1 MTDKTNHTDFYAL
14 DDTLAGRITQAGLV
28 GTAIAL
34 PDYIRSG
41 PLRVLATGGILLG
54 GGALVAVLNSFDEDP
69 GNDPRVVMDQFR
81 RSIGDIGSVPGPGS
95 DTPPGDFSTAS
106 AAQTWTVILLALL
119 LIAVLVRLDAAVQRR
134 VAAWLRGQGVR
145 RPNTWIGAV
154 AAAVVFAVSEV
165 SHRRLVARA

>member
-1 MTDKTNHTDFYAL
+1 MTDKTDHADFYAL

-54 GGALVAVLNSFDEDP
+54 GGALVAVLNSLDEDP

-81 RSIGDIGSVPGPGS
+81 RSIGDIGSVPGPQ
-95 DTPPGDFSTAS
+95 P
-106 AAQTWTVILLALL
+106 
-119 LIAVLVRLDAAVQRR
+119 
-134 VAAWLRGQGVR
+134 
-145 RPNTWIGAV
+145 
-154 AAAVVFAVSEV
+154 
-165 SHRRLVARA
+165 

>member
-1 MTDKTNHTDFYAL
+1 MTDKTDHTDFYAL

-106 AAQTWTVILLALL
+106 AAQTWTVIIGALL
-119 LIAVLVRLDAAVQRR
+119 VITVLVRVDAAVRRR
-134 VAAWLRGQGVR
+134 VATWLRRQGVR

-154 AAAVVFAVSEV
+154 AAAVVFTVSEV

>member
-1 MTDKTNHTDFYAL
+1 MTDKTDHTDFYAL

-54 GGALVAVLNSFDEDP
+54 GGALVAVINSFDEDP

-81 RSIGDIGSVPGPGS
+81 RSIGDIGRCRGRGR
-95 DTPPGDFSTAS
+95 TPAGDFSTAS